1 MTTTKFVEMQVW
13 GFVWKFTAYLPVSC
27 ICLNIDL
34 NEMLQFFAGMWRHI
48 KLIYVLDK
56 GVVKSVGGLHFSQGN
71 FSYFSLK
78 WVVIALI
85 SVV

>member
-1 MTTTKFVEMQVW
+1 
-13 GFVWKFTAYLPVSC
+13 
-27 ICLNIDL
+27 
-34 NEMLQFFAGMWRHI
+34 MLQFFAWMCRHI

-78 WVVIALI
+78 
-85 SVV
+85 